1 MKTIIFGSI
10 AYDNLMNFN
19 GKFSD
24 SILPEEISN
33 LNVSFLLPN
42 LKREFGGCAANIAYN
57 LKLLND
63 NHTIYGS
70 VGGLD
75 CEPFLKKFKSL
86 KIDLSGIKV
95 IDDKYTAQAYI
106 VTDNDKNQITLFHPG
121 AMNEA
126 HLCEFKPQEKEN
138 YLAIVSPNGKDAMHK
153 FTKLLHKEKIDF
165 IFDPGQGL
173 PMFSKEELED
183 LIFKSNY
190 LFLNEY
196 EAKLLESKLKTPI
209 KTLSKYVN
217 FIVVTLGINGS
228 KIYKNNDEMLVN
240 AVRTE
245 KALDPTGCGD
255 AYRAGFLFS
264 IKKNYSLE
272 KSAKLSSIIAKF
284 KVESIGPQNHFFD
297 FDTLQKEYEVIYND
311 NLWEDISLM

>member
-75 CEPFLKKFKSL
+75 CQPFLKKFKSL
-86 KIDLSGIKV
+86 KIDLSGVKV
-95 IDDKYTAQAYI
+95 IDDKYTAQAFI

-126 HLCEFKPQEKEN
+126 HLCQFKPQEKEN

-272 KSAKLSSIIAKF
+272 KSAKLSSLIAKF

-311 NLWEDISLM
+311 NL